1 MTIPIDA
8 PNTLLLGIWLADDRA
23 AITGALRDEC
33 GVTVPDALQLAGEPW
48 TTIAQALAQAELIDV
63 RHVVIL
69 TNDAALVGAL
79 SPPFK
84 APAPDRYERIDM
96 APFEWMPADWVDVGV
111 GGNAAHWQA
120 LCALGGRWGGR
131 FRVELVA
138 DLPKARELWQCSQDK
153 TL

>member
-1 MTIPIDA
+1 MPLMIDA

-33 GVTVPDALQLAGEPW
+33 GGAVPDALQLAGEPW
-48 TTIAQALAQAELIDV
+48 ITIAQALVQAELIDV

-84 APAPDRYERIDM
+84 APAPDRYERV
-96 APFEWMPADWVDVGV
+96 WYSRTDWVDVGV
-111 GGNAAHWQA
+111 GGDAAHWQV
-120 LCALGGRWGGR
+120 LCDLGGRWGGR

-138 DLPKARELWQCSQDK
+138 DLPKARELWQHSQSK